1 LKNKQSFY
9 LAFLLVAFL
18 NTIMASESPEE
29 NPIRYRHLVFENVI
43 FQKDV
48 LYGANKTQG
57 GSPVDLYMDVYM
69 PAGDTCTARPVVI
82 LAHGGY
88 YLYGSKENFS
98 YDCVTLAK
106 AGYIAASINYRL
118 IDVSESQG
126 SYKRA
131 TADAVNDMK
140 AAVRFFRRDKSTQN
154 FFNADTSNIFIGG
167 YSAGAITSLHYA
179 YCTTPREVFAIGG
192 PQLVVYMTI
201 HGGNQGDSGN
211 PGYSSA
217 VRGVINIAGSIHAA
231 WMTDIHEPRLF
242 SVHGTADDIVPFEVG
257 KSGDSG
263 VRTEGSGLVH
273 QRAGEIGLINQLHSI
288 EGAGHAA
295 YFECDSCPAE
305 MRKFIFENLDK

>member
-1 LKNKQSFY
+1 MSFI
-9 LAFLLVAFL
+9 FLLVSVLSLSF
-18 NTIMASESPEE
+18 NIHPTE
-29 NPIRYRHLVFENVI
+29 NKPVRYRELVFETIEIKRN
-43 FQKDV
+43 V
-48 LYGANKTQG
+48 LYGSNKTQS

-69 PAGDTCTARPVVI
+69 PAGDTCAARPVVI

-98 YDCVTLAK
+98 HDCITLAK
-106 AGYIAASINYRL
+106 AGYIAVSINYRL

-140 AAVRFFRRDKSTQN
+140 AAVRFFRRDKSNQN
-154 FFNADTSNIFIGG
+154 FFKADTSNIFIGG

-201 HGGNQGDSGN
+201 HGGYAGDSGN
-211 PGYSSA
+211 PGYSSEI
-217 VRGVINIAGSIHAA
+217 RGVLNIAGSIHAA
-231 WMTDIHEPRLF
+231 SMADPNEPRLF
-242 SVHGTADDIVPFEVG
+242 SVHGTADDIVPFNIG

-273 QRAGEIGLINQLHSI
+273 LRANAIGLINYLHAI
-288 EGAGHAA
+288 EGAGHSA
-295 YFECDSCPAE
+295 YFECDSCQAE
-305 MRKFIFENLDK
+305 MRQFIFENLSN